1 MVGLSF
7 NSQWFCG
14 GTLLNTVWVLT
25 AAHCTHSAVRCSN
38 SGPPLRLMLR
48 IASSYVYLGAHN
60 LYDEEAG
67 RKIIFTQVEYSTE
80 ARTVLKNCGQ
90 TFVEHPDYDVDTIAN
105 DVSLVRLP
113 KDALTQYTD
122 HIRPVC
128 CGLDK

>member
-1 MVGLSF
+1 
-7 NSQWFCG
+7 
-14 GTLLNTVWVLT
+14 
-25 AAHCTHSAVRCSN
+25 
-38 SGPPLRLMLR
+38 MLR

-67 RKIIFTQVEYSTE
+67 RKIIFTQVECTE
-80 ARTVLKNCGQ
+80 ARAVLKNFFQ

-128 CGLDK
+128 CGLDQ